1 MNEAQKVS
9 AVDGYEPGGVYL
21 DANDTPWRR
30 TGDGRWIVFGYEG
43 AYPDNAPSRPL
54 RKLVPEACP

>member
-1 MNEAQKVS
+1 MTDTEEAG
-9 AVDGYEPGGVYL
+9 AAGGYEPGGVYE
-21 DANDTPWRR
+21 DANGTPWRR

-54 RKLVPEACP
+54 RKMVPGASS